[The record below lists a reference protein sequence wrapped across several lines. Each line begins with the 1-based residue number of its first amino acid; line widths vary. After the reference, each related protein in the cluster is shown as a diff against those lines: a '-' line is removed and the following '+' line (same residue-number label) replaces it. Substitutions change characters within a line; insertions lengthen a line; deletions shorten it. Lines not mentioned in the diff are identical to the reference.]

1 MKTDWVAEV
10 FAAMRDC
17 GENISIVYGHAHA
30 TAEYGE
36 PQWFE
41 LPHDQYDGMSGLAK
55 LLRMQGCRVEQLPM
69 LRDDRLTWLRAL
81 RGLLAVLPSV
91 QIRQRQWRQF
101 DGTRKVRFLPVDE
114 RMAWEL
120 FTPEQTRQVVAAAKT
135 AGVTVNTYL
144 LFHLD
149 AVCSY
154 LTRPDAS
161 RLWMVP
167 VNLRGAVKRVNED
180 APHMAFFGVDVGSDV
195 SLASL
200 QSQISQLKQRAYHWG
215 AWIILH
221 AGRVLGTEGMRRDVH
236 QREQKNHGWTGI
248 FSNLGVWDVPG
259 GGHWMFGPA
268 ISRVHPL
275 GAGCVTVNG
284 RMALTMQLHDAFGV
298 ALPTARALLEDWKR
312 ACLQESSRRQSA
324 PVAAAVRAV
333 G

>member
-17 GENISIVYGHAHA
+17 GENISIVYGHLPAA
-30 TAEYGE
+30 DEYGE
-36 PQWFE
+36 PEWFE

-55 LLRMQGCRVEQLPM
+55 LLRLRGCSVEQLPV
-69 LRDDRLTWLRAL
+69 LRNDRFTWSRAL
-81 RGLLAVLPSV
+81 RGLSAVLPSV

-101 DGTRKVRFLPVDE
+101 DPTRKVRFLPVDE

-120 FTPEQTRQVVAAAKT
+120 FTREQTRQIVAAAKM

-154 LTRPDAS
+154 LSRPEVS

-180 APHMAFFGVDVGSDV
+180 APHMAFLGVAVTSDA

-221 AGRVLGTEGMRRDVH
+221 AGMVLGTQGMRRDVH
-236 QREQKNHGWTGI
+236 RREQKNHGWTGI
-248 FSNLGVWDVPG
+248 FSNLGVWDVSG
-259 GGHWMFGPA
+259 SGHWIFGPA
-268 ISRVHPL
+268 ITRVHPL
-275 GAGCVTVNG
+275 GAGCVTVND
-284 RMALTMQLHDAFGV
+284 RMALTIQLHDAFGV
-298 ALPTARALLEDWKR
+298 AMPTTRALLEDWKR
-312 ACLQESSRRQSA
+312 ACLQEPARQQPA
-324 PVAAAVRAV
+324 PAPAVVRAI